1 MMSNLLSNQVAS
13 CNEEKDLPTYR
24 RSDVQKAA
32 RQDKK
37 VWVTFKDGVYDLT
50 EFAKNHPG
58 GSDKLM
64 MAMGGP
70 IEPFW

>member
-1 MMSNLLSNQVAS
+1 M
-13 CNEEKDLPTYR
+13 PTYR

-37 VWVTFKDGVYDLT
+37 VWVTFKDGVYYLT